1 MNQSLHKLQAA
12 QMPTLARNSWAALL
26 LGRDAW
32 KRCQFPR
39 AHPPCI
45 SLSFQTGTL
54 FRLGLCVRYYL
65 VPTFVIFHILCI
77 STVNLGILFNGECEK
92 DGTVFYSFL
101 SSNHLSCVSVTGR

>member
-54 FRLGLCVRYYL
+54 SPWPMCPL
-65 VPTFVIFHILCI
+65 
-77 STVNLGILFNGECEK
+77 LF
-92 DGTVFYSFL
+92 GTDFCHFSHTMHFYSEF
-101 SSNHLSCVSVTGR
+101 GYPF